1 MGLKVS
7 KVEVWAAPIEDRVG
21 GLVHKLAPLSA
32 AGANL
37 EFVIAR
43 RAPEHPGKG
52 VVFVA
57 PLAGEEQVRGATDAG
72 FLPADSLHS
81 VRIEGPDRP
90 GLGMMM
96 AKALAD
102 AGVNL
107 RGLSAAAIGRKFVC
121 YLALDTADDAETRST
136 LRVFFEQGE
145 FHEIVTPGPDK
156 QDSCVNENLSA
167 SH

>member
-1 MGLKVS
+1 MALKVS
-7 KVEVWAAPIEDRVG
+7 KVEVWAATIEDRAG

-43 RAPEHPGKG
+43 RAPEKPGKG

-57 PLAGEEQVRGATDAG
+57 PLTGEEQVKGGRDAG

-90 GLGMMM
+90 GVGLML

-102 AGVNL
+102 AGINL
-107 RGLSAAAIGRKFVC
+107 RGLSAAAIGKKFVC
-121 YLALDTADDAETRST
+121 YLALDTPQDADKA
-136 LRVFFEQGE
+136 VA
-145 FHEIVTPGPDK
+145 IVK
-156 QDSCVNENLSA
+156 SLS
-167 SH
+167 